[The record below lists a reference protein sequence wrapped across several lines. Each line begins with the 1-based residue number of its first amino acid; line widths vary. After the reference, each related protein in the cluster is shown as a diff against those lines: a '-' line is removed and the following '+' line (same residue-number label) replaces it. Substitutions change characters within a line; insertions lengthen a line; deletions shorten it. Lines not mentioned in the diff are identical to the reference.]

1 MKLETYDSS
10 PFIGESYF
18 IIDESQ
24 IFLILH
30 PILKTFKMPA
40 VLTAIIVESDSK
52 GM

>member
-24 IFLILH
+24 IFLIFH

-40 VLTAIIVESDSK
+40 ALTDIIVESDSK

>member
-24 IFLILH
+24 IFLIFH
-30 PILKTFKMPA
+30 SILKTFKKPA
-40 VLTAIIVESDSK
+40 VLTDILVESESK